1 MTASG
6 EKALL
11 PAGLGDGLPP
21 AAAQEAWAIERLI
34 AIFAARGYARVKPP
48 LIEFEETLL
57 AGAGSD
63 LGPQTFRLMDPVSQR
78 MMGLRAD
85 MTPQVARIAAT
96 RLAREPRP
104 LRLCYAGQVLR
115 VKGSQL
121 RPERQ
126 FAQVGAELI
135 GSAAEAADAE
145 VVLLAA
151 QALSELGAK
160 PLTVD
165 LTLPTLVR
173 SLAEGLGVAE
183 AEIPALRDALDR
195 KDAAATQAAAG
206 GNAELFL
213 KLLRLAG
220 PADRALEELARLPLP
235 EAPARE
241 LAAMAR
247 MVARIH
253 AAAPYLALTFDPS
266 EHRGFEYQTG
276 ASFTIFARGVRG
288 ELGRGGRYEARQ
300 SGAGES
306 EGDEPQPS
314 TGFTLFMD
322 TVLRALPAPQVSHSV
337 YLPEGTAEETA
348 EALRQE
354 GWVTLA
360 ALDPE
365 GEPKSDPEAEARRL
379 GCAAVLLD
387 GTLKTLKD

>member
-1 MTASG
+1 MTTSG

-21 AAAQEAWAIERLI
+21 LAAQEAWAIERMI
-34 AIFAARGYARVKPP
+34 AIFSARGYARVKPP

-85 MTPQVARIAAT
+85 MTPQVARIAAS
-96 RLAREPRP
+96 RLAKEPRP

-115 VKGSQL
+115 VRGSQL

-135 GSAAEAADAE
+135 GSDSVAADAE

-151 QALSELGAK
+151 QALDALGAK

-173 SLAEGLGVAE
+173 SLAEGLGVPE
-183 AEIPALRDALDR
+183 AEIPPLRDALDR
-195 KDAAATQAAAG
+195 KDAAATREAAG
-206 GNAELFL
+206 KHGELFL

-220 PADRALEELARLPLP
+220 PADRALAELKKLPLP
-235 EAPARE
+235 EGPAAE
-241 LAAMAR
+241 IDGMAR
-247 MVARIH
+247 MVERIA

-300 SGAGES
+300 NGGW
-306 EGDEPQPS
+306 EPA

-322 TVLRALPAPQVSHSV
+322 SVLRALPTPQVGRSI
-337 YLPEGTAEETA
+337 YLPEGTPEAEA
-348 EALRQE
+348 EALRE
-354 GWVTLA
+354 DGWVTLA
-360 ALDPE
+360 ALDAE
-365 GEPKSDPEAEARRL
+365 TDPESEARRL

-387 GTLKTLKD
+387 GTPKTLKD

>member
-1 MTASG
+1 
-6 EKALL
+6 
-11 PAGLGDGLPP
+11 
-21 AAAQEAWAIERLI
+21 
-34 AIFAARGYARVKPP
+34 
-48 LIEFEETLL
+48 
-57 AGAGSD
+57 
-63 LGPQTFRLMDPVSQR
+63 MDPVSQR

-85 MTPQVARIAAT
+85 MTPQVARIAAS
-96 RLAREPRP
+96 RLAKEPRP

-115 VKGSQL
+115 VRGSQL

-135 GSAAEAADAE
+135 GSDSAAADAE

-151 QALSELGAK
+151 QALDALGGK

-173 SLAEGLGVAE
+173 SLAEGLSVPE
-183 AEIPALRDALDR
+183 AEIPPLRDALDR
-195 KDAAATQAAAG
+195 KDAAATREAAG
-206 GNAELFL
+206 DHSELFL

-220 PADRALEELARLPLP
+220 PADRALAELKKLPLP
-235 EAPARE
+235 EGPAAE
-241 LAAMAR
+241 IEGMVR
-247 MVARIH
+247 MVERIA

-288 ELGRGGRYEARQ
+288 ELGRGGRYAARQ
-300 SGAGES
+300 NGAGEG
-306 EGDEPQPS
+306 EGWEPA

-322 TVLRALPAPQVSHSV
+322 SVLRALPAPQVGRSI
-337 YLPEGTAEETA
+337 YLPEGTPA
-348 EALRQE
+348 EAAERLREE

-360 ALDPE
+360 ALDADAEPE
-365 GEPKSDPEAEARRL
+365 SEARRL

-387 GTLKTLKD
+387 GTPKTLKD

>member
-1 MTASG
+1 MTTSG

-21 AAAQEAWAIERLI
+21 AAAQEAWATERLI
-34 AIFAARGYARVKPP
+34 ATFAARGYARVKPP

-151 QALSELGAK
+151 QALTALGAK

-195 KDAAATQAAAG
+195 KDAAATEAAAG
-206 GNAELFL
+206 GHAALFL

-220 PADRALEELARLPLP
+220 PADSALAALAELPLP
-235 EAPARE
+235 EGPAAE
-241 LAAMAR
+241 VAAMTR
-247 MVARIH
+247 VVARIH
-253 AAAPYLALTFDPS
+253 AAAPELSLTFDPG

-276 ASFTIFARGVRG
+276 ASFTIFAQGVRG
-288 ELGRGGRYEARQ
+288 ELGRGGRYDARL
-300 SGAGES
+300 SGDGE
-306 EGDEPQPS
+306 GGWEPA

-322 TVLRALPAPQVSHSV
+322 SVLRALPPAPPPRSV
-337 YLPEGTAEETA
+337 YLPEGTTDEAA
-348 EALRQE
+348 EALRKE

-365 GEPKSDPEAEARRL
+365 AEPEAEARRL

-387 GTLKTLKD
+387 GAPKTLKD